1 MSSKVKSPVTMYQ
14 AWNEEPPK
22 EDYLVEEPS
31 KEDYPLVQEPSDSPI
46 EVPKQDYLEEP
57 PKEEEAPTPKEESPQ
72 EVKEAKEEESKKPDK
87 IVPQRLMNVLNNS
100 NFGIL
105 QQIEDQFTSTDLSEL
120 QQISD
125 FKGLDDVYEKL
136 SIEFEKI

>member
-1 MSSKVKSPVTMYQ
+1 MAVYNYNTWDEDPTEF
-14 AWNEEPPK
+14 EEPP
-22 EDYLVEEPS
+22 
-31 KEDYPLVQEPSDSPI
+31 Q
-46 EVPKQDYLEEP
+46 EEP
-57 PKEEEAPTPKEESPQ
+57 PKEEPKVEDAPPPKEESPQ

>member
-1 MSSKVKSPVTMYQ
+1 MYHQ
-14 AWNEEPPK
+14 K
-22 EDYLVEEPS
+22 KDYLVEEPS
-31 KEDYPLVQEPSDSPI
+31 KEDYPILQKQSDSPKEE
-46 EVPKQDYLEEP
+46 EVPKNYLQEP

>member
-22 EDYLVEEPS
+22 EEEAPKEESPQEVEKPTDY
-31 KEDYPLVQEPSDSPI
+31 Y
-46 EVPKQDYLEEP
+46 YAEP
-57 PKEEEAPTPKEESPQ
+57 PKEEEAPKEESPQ